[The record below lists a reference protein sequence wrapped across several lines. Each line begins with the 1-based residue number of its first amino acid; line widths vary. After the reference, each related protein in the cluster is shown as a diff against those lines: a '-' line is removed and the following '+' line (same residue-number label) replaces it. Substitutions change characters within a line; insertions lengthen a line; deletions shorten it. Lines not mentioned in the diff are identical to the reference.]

1 MKVSQLKK
9 VFVSDP
15 ENPGST
21 IACYEYV
28 EHGSK
33 NNLGGIKQVRSQ
45 QGNKIVRQFAN
56 PKLGDR
62 CFVKIVDLYLSKR
75 PQFADDS
82 PDVDTFYL
90 RPLDKFD
97 QDKAWY
103 YTKAIGH
110 NTLKMMLKTMCQE
123 AGVPYEGKLNHS
135 LRATSTTRMLD
146 AGVAEKVIMDRTGH
160 RSLDGLK
167 PYARTTS
174 RQQQQVSQAIAGDS
188 EVAVMKDCN
197 SLVCTTNHTNVE
209 EKMKGIVS
217 NSGQMSGCVF
227 NISLKM

>member
-1 MKVSQLKK
+1 MQTQN
-9 VFVSDP
+9 F
-15 ENPGST
+15 
-21 IACYEYV
+21 
-28 EHGSK
+28 
-33 NNLGGIKQVRSQ
+33 
-45 QGNKIVRQFAN
+45 
-56 PKLGDR
+56 GDR
-62 CFVKIVDLYLSKR
+62 CFIKIVDLYLSKR
-75 PQFADDS
+75 PQFADEC
-82 PDVDTFYL
+82 PDVETFYL

-123 AGVPYEGKLNHS
+123 AGVPYEGKSNHS

-167 PYARTTS
+167 PYTRTTG
-174 RQQQQVSQAIAGDS
+174 RQQQQVSQAITGNS
-188 EVAVMKDCN
+188 EVAVMKNCN

-217 NSGQMSGCVF
+217 NSGQMSAVYSIFLRRCNYIYGTKITLF
-227 NISLKM
+227 HWLNQFFIIY